1 MASEL
6 PLLDP
11 GSRRRVLIYQPS
23 CASCAST
30 ELDSPRESDAD
41 SVVAVAS
48 STASEPEVVVVPSSG
63 VGESVVSAV
72 QPPRQNGRGT
82 DRSRSPAVALQGRA
96 PSSLALALS
105 GGPIRVVS
113 PGRLLVLPVREEE
126 EEEEEEEAAGREGVG
141 ASRGELQGIQVPG
154 GGVSGVQLQGVG
166 VWWGGSEEEELGTQ
180 LMNGTPSDIVV
191 DVRPEPRPILESGDV
206 GWGFSEESELLVS
219 PGQWISSM
227 TARALVPTAAMA
239 GSSAAGFLLAHAL
252 RDVVAPAAFP
262 PLLTLTY
269 EGGET
274 LQELVRQGVEECGRQ
289 IRSIV
294 DAGQAFYVGITENPP
309 RRWDEHRHTRGTSW
323 ECMTVLVQAPSSAAT
338 KPIEQELLE
347 RWGGKFLCHNVGK
360 GGERASAGMPHFV
373 YVLAG
378 PPLLRRSAAR
388 RDVA

>member
-1 MASEL
+1 M
-6 PLLDP
+6 
-11 GSRRRVLIYQPS
+11 
-23 CASCAST
+23 
-30 ELDSPRESDAD
+30 
-41 SVVAVAS
+41 
-48 STASEPEVVVVPSSG
+48 
-63 VGESVVSAV
+63 
-72 QPPRQNGRGT
+72 
-82 DRSRSPAVALQGRA
+82 
-96 PSSLALALS
+96 
-105 GGPIRVVS
+105 
-113 PGRLLVLPVREEE
+113 
-126 EEEEEEEAAGREGVG
+126 
-141 ASRGELQGIQVPG
+141 
-154 GGVSGVQLQGVG
+154 SGVQLQGVG

-294 DAGQAFYVGITENPP
+294 DAGRAFYVGITENPP

-347 RWGGKFLCHNVGK
+347 WWGGKFLCHNVGK

-373 YVLAG
+373 YVLVG
-378 PPLLRRSAAR
+378 PPLLRSSAAR
-388 RDVA
+388 RDAA